1 MDKLKSFLE
10 KRGYNIYRTYL
21 DQHNLCDW
29 YACKRTTSSRECT
42 SNEKPVQIV
51 VYPYRMVMRHVVVH
65 ESVTVDLTA
74 EFNSVWWKL
83 EAYSLSPKD
92 VINKLDIIEE
102 NLIKAWEAL

>member
-21 DQHNLCDW
+21 DQRNLCDW
-29 YACKRTTSSRECT
+29 YAGKRTTSSRECT
-42 SNEKPVQIV
+42 TNQKPTQIILT
-51 VYPYRMVMRHVVVH
+51 PYRYNYSGSITKGV
-65 ESVTVDLTA
+65 EVDITA

-92 VINKLDIIEE
+92 IIKKLDMIEGS
-102 NLIKAWEAL
+102 LVKAWEAL